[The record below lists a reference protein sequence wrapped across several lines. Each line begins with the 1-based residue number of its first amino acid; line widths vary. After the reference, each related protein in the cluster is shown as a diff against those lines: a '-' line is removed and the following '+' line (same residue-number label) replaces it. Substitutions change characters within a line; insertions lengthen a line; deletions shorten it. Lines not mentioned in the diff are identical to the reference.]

1 VQTPPEY
8 DPYRRYPVVVTL
20 NGAATTP
27 QQQIDWWAGAYNSDV
42 QNRFGQA
49 NRHGYIVLAPRWTRE
64 HQRSYEYTAREHAAT
79 LYTLRDACKRFAID
93 TDRVFLSGHS
103 MGGDAAWDIGLAHPD
118 LFAGVIP
125 IVATADKYVNHR
137 YRENARYLPL
147 YFVCGEKDGNKLALN
162 AAEWDHYL
170 KHTGYDTLI
179 VQYQGRGH
187 EHFHDE
193 VQRLFEW
200 MNLHKRNFFPK
211 DFVVYSLRP
220 WDNFFWWAET
230 SKPKPA
236 NIVLP
241 AEWGKSVQ
249 AGSVDGSVLE
259 TNGVRVKSTA
269 EKVTVWLSPEIVD
282 FSAKMSITINN
293 KRVPTP
299 GPSIVTL
306 LEDARTRGDRQHPF
320 WAKVSN

>member
-1 VQTPPEY
+1 
-8 DPYRRYPVVVTL
+8 
-20 NGAATTP
+20 
-27 QQQIDWWAGAYNSDV
+27 
-42 QNRFGQA
+42 
-49 NRHGYIVLAPRWTRE
+49 
-64 HQRSYEYTAREHAAT
+64 
-79 LYTLRDACKRFAID
+79 
-93 TDRVFLSGHS
+93 

-125 IVATADKYVNHR
+125 IVATADKYVKHK
-137 YRENARYLPL
+137 YRENAKYLPL
-147 YFVCGEKDGNKLALN
+147 YFVCGEKDGNKLAVN

-170 KHTGYDTLI
+170 THIGYDTMI

-211 DFVVYSLRP
+211 EFTVYSMRP

-230 SKPKPA
+230 SKPKA
-236 NIVLP
+236 AGIVLP
-241 AEWGKSVQ
+241 AAWGAAVQ
-249 AGSVDGSVLE
+249 PGSVDANVLE
-259 TNGVRVKSTA
+259 TNGVRVKATA
-269 EKVTVWLSPEIVD
+269 DKVTVWLSPEIVD

-293 KRVPTP
+293 KRVPSP
-299 GPSIVTL
+299 GPSVATL
-306 LEDARTRGDRQHPF
+306 LEDARARGDRQHPF